1 VEFVNTY
8 TGATYVRY
16 TNVDFGSVIGFT
28 LTLDQRA
35 LGPFSITADYTWQH
49 AIGNSSDP
57 DETLNRAAAGQDAL
71 PRQIP
76 FNWDQ
81 RHTFNL
87 TVSGGT
93 PHGFSGSGV
102 LRFASGQPYTPLLDN
117 STPLMANS
125 ARKPMGTVVDARAEY
140 ALHSRGMA
148 SSLFVRAFNLFDSR
162 FFNGFVFPSSGSP
175 DYSRFSDP
183 GQQAI
188 LADPTRY
195 FAPRRLEVG
204 IALGRGAP

>member
-1 VEFVNTY
+1 LTF
-8 TGATYVRY
+8 
-16 TNVDFGSVIGFT
+16 
-28 LTLDQRA
+28 TLDQRA
-35 LGPFSITADYTWQH
+35 LGPFAISADYTWQH
-49 AIGNSSDP
+49 AVGNSSDP

-87 TVSGGT
+87 TVSAGG
-93 PHGFSGSGV
+93 PRGFSGSGV

-117 STPLMANS
+117 STPLFANS
-125 ARKPMGTVVDARAEY
+125 GRKPTGTVVDLRAEHPLRF
-140 ALHSRGMA
+140 AGVSTT
-148 SSLFVRAFNLFDSR
+148 AFARVFNAFDTR

-183 GQQAI
+183 GQQAL

-195 FAPRRLEVG
+195 FAPRRIEVG
-204 IALGRGAP
+204 VALRRASAP